1 MKIQPPLLV
10 RWLYHE
16 IKWSFPRRKGVLHFT
31 FDDGPNPATTLAI
44 LQILKKYQ
52 AKATFFCSG
61 ICVEQYPELVD
72 AIKQEGHVVANHGYN
87 HVKTYSSTKIIENAI
102 KGARVVKSDI
112 CRVPY
117 GILPWRAYWV
127 LKKQF
132 RLVFWDV
139 MAYDFDSTF
148 EPQDCIE
155 LVKRKVKDGSVI
167 VFHDNDKSG
176 RNCLSALPVLLE
188 YYAKSGYVFTSVKV
202 D

>member
-1 MKIQPPLLV
+1 MKIQPPLLL

-16 IKWSFPRRKGVLHFT
+16 IKWSFPCNKGELHFT
-31 FDDGPNPATTLAI
+31 FDDGPNPVTTLEI
-44 LQILKKYQ
+44 LEILEKYR

-102 KGARVVKSDI
+102 QGERVVKSDI

-117 GILPWRAYWV
+117 GILPWRAYCV
-127 LKKQF
+127 LKRRFK
-132 RLVFWDV
+132 LVFWDV
-139 MAYDFDSTF
+139 MAYDFDLTF

-155 LVKRKVKDGSVI
+155 LVKRKAQDGSVI
-167 VFHDNDKSG
+167 VFHDNDKSSK
-176 RNCLSALPVLLE
+176 NCLLALPVLLE
-188 YYAKSGYVFTSVKV
+188 FYANAGYVFTSVEV